1 MASAVPQKLTPLTA
15 FAAEVR
21 FLRHPGRSRLFLWL
35 SSSQR
40 VRRTTPV
47 KQNNVNGIDDL
58 RTLDAT
64 YILSLNN
71 EHAKET
77 SALDHASL
85 TTLLDMAFYAR
96 GIDRGA
102 TAFLIALDHNASYE
116 NPNFAWFRASGKSFV
131 YIDRIIVSSSARG
144 LGIGRLL
151 YDDLFAMAKQAGQ
164 YRVVCEVNI
173 EPPNPASE
181 AFHVAM
187 GFDAVGQATIHNGAK
202 TVRYFEK
209 KLC

>member
-1 MASAVPQKLTPLTA
+1 LT
-15 FAAEVR
+15 AAEVR
-21 FLRHPGRSRLFLWL
+21 FQDIQGEAVSFRAAEFVPA
-35 SSSQR
+35 SQKEK
-40 VRRTTPV
+40 VV
-47 KQNNVNGIDDL
+47 KQNNKVNAIDDL
-58 RTLDAT
+58 RLLDAT
-64 YILSLNN
+64 VILSLNN

-77 SALDHASL
+77 SALDHAGL

-116 NPNFAWFRASGKSFV
+116 NPNFAWFKASGKPFA

-151 YDDLFAMAKQAGQ
+151 YEDLFAMAKQAGQ

-173 EPPNPASE
+173 EPPNPVSE
-181 AFHVAM
+181 TFHEAM
-187 GFDAVGQATIHNGAK
+187 GFDGVGQATLHNGAK